1 MDRDFNYCISLR
13 TCSPAL
19 LIMVECPLQDPYLED
34 AVQAAA
40 ADPGFGVTTCHF
52 SDPSSAMSQTIC
64 LFSCDPNLLALG
76 AFRTHEFRKQSIAC
90 QLAHVWI

>member
-1 MDRDFNYCISLR
+1 MFSVGLHGFPEVVTKMDRDFNYCISLR

-19 LIMVECPLQDPYLED
+19 LIMVECPLQDPYLGD

-52 SDPSSAMSQTIC
+52 SDQSGAMSQTIVTI
-64 LFSCDPNLLALG
+64 
-76 AFRTHEFRKQSIAC
+76 R
-90 QLAHVWI
+90 